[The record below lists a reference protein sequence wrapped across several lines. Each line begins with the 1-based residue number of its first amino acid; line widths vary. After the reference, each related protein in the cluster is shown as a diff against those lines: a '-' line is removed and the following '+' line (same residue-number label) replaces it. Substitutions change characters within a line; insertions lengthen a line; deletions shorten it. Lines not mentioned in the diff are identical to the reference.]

1 MNTEVNTTTPSN
13 IPVFQI
19 TNGVFFPN
27 AHRHIIPISPS
38 LAYNLKGYLNTRNIV
53 GITASM
59 EINPISFNQAERIGI
74 AAEII
79 EVQRH
84 NDVSILVTVPFAR
97 IDIKEIPKNPHK
109 PFCRVAYIKDQYYDK
124 KTYKESK
131 ILFLEMLDQYCRLI
145 PDKDKNETIQYI
157 QKYASF
163 ENLLDAIISIC
174 IIKPAKLR
182 QFFLNIREIDD
193 RIIRFVPYFQKVIE
207 TLESMKAESSCIKQT
222 SKEQA
227 TIKNGNSVPDFEAML
242 ENKVLPQN
250 VLEVVESELS
260 KLKVMPESSSE
271 YSTVTTYLNHLFN
284 FPWQQGTEDIS
295 DLRKSQRILDESHF
309 GLQKPKN
316 TIIEYLG
323 TKILSAKDKGN
334 ILCFVGPPG
343 IGKTSIAK
351 AVAEAMGRKFIRFS
365 LGGLKDEAEIK
376 GHRRTYVGALPGN
389 FVKQLSDCKSNN
401 PVFCLDEIDK
411 INSSFKGDP
420 SSALLEA
427 LDPEQNHAF
436 ADHYMEVPIDLS
448 KVFFVCTANDAA
460 NIAPPLLDRMEV
472 IDLHSYTAIEKR
484 NIAQKFLVPKQLE
497 ENGLENMEIS
507 FQKNT
512 IDFIIEG
519 YTNEAGVRK
528 LEKCI
533 KSVCRKIATMIV
545 MYKPVPKRI
554 TPNFV
559 EKLLGSPLYRR
570 TEINLN
576 DSGEVIGLA
585 FTQNGGRIL
594 PIQVSKTYKKGVIE
608 TTGSLG
614 DVMKE
619 STQIAVNLA
628 ERYFYEEKDVEQ
640 NRLLKEH
647 GIQIH
652 APEGA
657 VPKDGP
663 SAGAA
668 LFTAVYSKL
677 SETKVRPDI
686 AMTGEIDTFGRV
698 TKIGGTKEKII
709 AAYKNGIKN
718 VILPEGNQF
727 DDDIRSLPPEVEK
740 NINLIFV
747 NTVDE
752 VLQHALCK

>member
-1 MNTEVNTTTPSN
+1 
-13 IPVFQI
+13 
-19 TNGVFFPN
+19 
-27 AHRHIIPISPS
+27 
-38 LAYNLKGYLNTRNIV
+38 
-53 GITASM
+53 
-59 EINPISFNQAERIGI
+59 
-74 AAEII
+74 
-79 EVQRH
+79 
-84 NDVSILVTVPFAR
+84 
-97 IDIKEIPKNPHK
+97 
-109 PFCRVAYIKDQYYDK
+109 
-124 KTYKESK
+124 
-131 ILFLEMLDQYCRLI
+131 
-145 PDKDKNETIQYI
+145 
-157 QKYASF
+157 
-163 ENLLDAIISIC
+163 
-174 IIKPAKLR
+174 
-182 QFFLNIREIDD
+182 
-193 RIIRFVPYFQKVIE
+193 
-207 TLESMKAESSCIKQT
+207 
-222 SKEQA
+222 
-227 TIKNGNSVPDFEAML
+227 
-242 ENKVLPQN
+242 
-250 VLEVVESELS
+250 
-260 KLKVMPESSSE
+260 
-271 YSTVTTYLNHLFN
+271 
-284 FPWQQGTEDIS
+284 
-295 DLRKSQRILDESHF
+295 
-309 GLQKPKN
+309 
-316 TIIEYLG
+316 
-323 TKILSAKDKGN
+323 
-334 ILCFVGPPG
+334 
-343 IGKTSIAK
+343 
-351 AVAEAMGRKFIRFS
+351 
-365 LGGLKDEAEIK
+365 
-376 GHRRTYVGALPGN
+376 
-389 FVKQLSDCKSNN
+389 
-401 PVFCLDEIDK
+401 
-411 INSSFKGDP
+411 
-420 SSALLEA
+420 
-427 LDPEQNHAF
+427 
-436 ADHYMEVPIDLS
+436 
-448 KVFFVCTANDAA
+448 
-460 NIAPPLLDRMEV
+460 
-472 IDLHSYTAIEKR
+472 
-484 NIAQKFLVPKQLE
+484 
-497 ENGLENMEIS
+497 
-507 FQKNT
+507 
-512 IDFIIEG
+512 
-519 YTNEAGVRK
+519 
-528 LEKCI
+528 
-533 KSVCRKIATMIV
+533 MIV